1 MVPDPTPYQ
10 TLFLWRLLSCG
21 GSGFQNEM
29 KPQLPA
35 KERAS
40 LERAGLISTEPR
52 RKSQAGHRNVRANF
66 ITLTDLGWQW
76 AAEHLDAPISTRST
90 AAAPILQSIMGRLKS
105 DLQRHERSLAEF
117 ISGTEPNL
125 NPKHVDNRPV
135 PDRVRAAYRE
145 LTGGRF
151 VSRVRLADLRT
162 RLNDIPRD
170 SLDRALLQM
179 EREELLVCYPL
190 DNLQELYPADEQAA
204 LLNSAGQQRHVI
216 YMEN

>member
-1 MVPDPTPYQ
+1 MDC
-10 TLFLWRLLSCG
+10 RMG
-21 GSGFQNEM
+21 
-29 KPQLPA
+29 
-35 KERAS
+35 
-40 LERAGLISTEPR
+40 
-52 RKSQAGHRNVRANF
+52 
-66 ITLTDLGWQW
+66 
-76 AAEHLDAPISTRST
+76 
-90 AAAPILQSIMGRLKS
+90 AAAVERVEMGASRCSAAHCHPKSVSRMKS

-117 ISGTEPNL
+117 ISGSEPNSATER
-125 NPKHVDNRPV
+125 VDDRPV

-190 DNLQELYPADEQAA
+190 DNTRELYPADEQAA
-204 LLNSAGQQRHVI
+204 LLISAGQQRLVV
-216 YMEN
+216 YMES